1 MLIQD
6 SKAFRKELLNL
17 PTETQLQAIECLENI
32 EKATTFSEISHLKKL
47 KGHSGYFRVRLSNY
61 RIGLFWT
68 GQTFIAETIAVRG
81 NFYKKYPPK

>member
-17 PTETQLQAIECLENI
+17 PTETQLQVIKCLENI

-47 KGHSGYFRVRLSNY
+47 KGHSEYFRVRLSNY

-68 GQTFIAETIAVRG
+68 GQSFIAETIAVRG